1 MPIAREGVPIILSF
15 LGGHAV
21 FLAAGLLGAQAS
33 ALPSWTRSVLL
44 AVAVLF
50 GLLTVF
56 SLYFFRDP
64 ERNTPAG
71 DKLVVSPADGRILGI
86 EQVENT
92 EFLDGPAE
100 KLSIFMNVFD
110 VHVNRAPL
118 AGTVGY
124 RKYRP
129 GKFFNASLDKASLD
143 NEAMTLGF
151 ESTENGKVLVR
162 QIAGLI
168 ARRIVCRVEPG
179 DSLAAGERFGLIRF
193 GSRVEV
199 FLPPGAAVWKVGE
212 GDRVIAGQTVLA
224 EFK

>member
-1 MPIAREGVPIILSF
+1 MPIAREGIPIILTF
-15 LGGHAV
+15 LGGHAL
-21 FLAAGLLGAQAS
+21 FLTSGLFSAQVCS
-33 ALPSWTRSVLL
+33 LPSWSRSVLMAL
-44 AVAVLF
+44 ALLF

-64 ERNTPAG
+64 ERATPDG
-71 DKLVVSPADGRILGI
+71 EKLVISPADGRVLGV
-86 EQVENT
+86 EQVEET
-92 EFLDGPAE
+92 EFIGGPAE

-118 AGTVGY
+118 SGTVGY

-129 GKFFNASLDKASLD
+129 GKFLNASLDKASLD

-151 ESTENGKVLVR
+151 ESAENGKVLVR

-179 DSLAAGERFGLIRF
+179 DSLASGERFGLIRF

-199 FLPPGAAVWKVGE
+199 FLPVGAVVWKVGE
-212 GDRVIAGQTVLA
+212 GDRVKAGETLIA

>member
-1 MPIAREGVPIILSF
+1 MPIAREGIPIILSF
-15 LGGHAV
+15 VAGHV
-21 FLAAGLLGAQAS
+21 LFLAAGLLSSQCGC
-33 ALPSWTRSVLL
+33 LPSWFRSTLL

-50 GLLTVF
+50 VLLTVF

-64 ERNTPAG
+64 ERATPAG
-71 DKLVVSPADGRILGI
+71 GKLVVSPADGLVLGI
-86 EQVENT
+86 ERVE
-92 EFLDGPAE
+92 EPEYIGGPAQ

-118 AGTVGY
+118 AGVVGY
-124 RKYRP
+124 RNYRP

-143 NEAMTLGF
+143 NEAMTLGI
-151 ESTENGKVLVR
+151 ESAEHGKVLVR

-199 FLPPGAAVWKVGE
+199 FLPVGAAVWKVGE
-212 GDRVIAGQTVLA
+212 GDRVKAGETVLA